1 MSDFAQRTLA
11 DRVHAVPPSGI
22 RRFFDIAAQMEDII
36 SLGVGEPDFDT
47 PTHITEAAISSLRAG
62 RTHYTSNHGTPELRA
77 AISDKI
83 FERSGVRYDPATEI
97 IVTIG
102 ASEAVDL
109 AIRGTINP
117 GDALILPEPSY
128 VAYLPAVIFAG
139 GQVRSIPTSAAD
151 GWRLDTAAVAAA
163 APGG

>member
-1 MSDFAQRTLA
+1 MSSFAERTLA

-47 PTHITEAAISSLRAG
+47 PSHITEAAISSLRVG
-62 RTHYTSNHGTPELRA
+62 RTHYTSNYGTLELRA

-83 FERSGVRYDPATEI
+83 FERSGVRYDPASEI

-117 GDALILPEPSY
+117 GDRIILPEPSY
-128 VAYLPAVIFAG
+128 VAYL
-139 GQVRSIPTSAAD
+139 
-151 GWRLDTAAVAAA
+151 
-163 APGG
+163 